1 MKRIPV
7 SRRSFMGSLLA
18 AGAAPWIIPAHVL
31 GEHAPS
37 NKITIGAVGLG
48 SQGTGDLKMFLG
60 LDKTARVVALCD
72 CNRRHL
78 DRAAGVVKEM
88 YGSSDGVKTYG
99 DFRELVSLPEVDA
112 VQVTTNLHWHALIS
126 LAAIRNGKH
135 VFQEKPLA
143 ASVEEGQAIA
153 EAVHKKGVVFQ
164 LGYQRRGGNPFRWA
178 GELALNGRLGKIREV
193 LCSTVGNTHWDF
205 LPERPVPD
213 WMDWNRWCG
222 PAPLTPFNERKL
234 GIWPTELM
242 SQYSPNGMFQCW
254 GVHYLDL
261 AQFGLMRQAE
271 MPVEV
276 EGMGAFPP
284 TGSSMTDTVNFWRA
298 AYTYADGLKLIFVD
312 NTNEYDLVHG
322 VRFVGERGWAQGE
335 DRGFKSSIAGIERDP
350 ACKLGAMPIV
360 LPSCRGNVIADFIDT
375 LRAGRKECLIT
386 QIDGAKHSDWL
397 AHIGMHAIKLGRKL
411 HFDVKTETYIN
422 DDEANA
428 MLKHRPFRDGWK
440 LERV

>member
-1 MKRIPV
+1 
-7 SRRSFMGSLLA
+7 
-18 AGAAPWIIPAHVL
+18 
-31 GEHAPS
+31 
-37 NKITIGAVGLG
+37 
-48 SQGTGDLKMFLG
+48 
-60 LDKTARVVALCD
+60 
-72 CNRRHL
+72 
-78 DRAAGVVKEM
+78 
-88 YGSSDGVKTYG
+88 
-99 DFRELVSLPEVDA
+99 
-112 VQVTTNLHWHALIS
+112 
-126 LAAIRNGKH
+126 
-135 VFQEKPLA
+135 
-143 ASVEEGQAIA
+143 
-153 EAVHKKGVVFQ
+153 
-164 LGYQRRGGNPFRWA
+164 
-178 GELALNGRLGKIREV
+178 
-193 LCSTVGNTHWDF
+193 
-205 LPERPVPD
+205 
-213 WMDWNRWCG
+213 
-222 PAPLTPFNERKL
+222 
-234 GIWPTELM
+234 M

-322 VRFVGERGWAQGE
+322 LRFVGERGWAQGE